1 MKDDT
6 RPMDN
11 EDDLFRPP
19 APCPYRI
26 GTAKLHL
33 PVKGLAATLAL
44 LQRAGRRES
53 GVFWYGLRQL
63 DGSCQVQY
71 VVAPQQR
78 MHWGNY
84 GVSAAAL
91 AEVVRRLPGGWKPLA
106 QVHSHPGTRVEHS
119 NYDDQMASSRKALSL
134 VFPHYGRPT
143 QPFPADVGV
152 HEWQADYWHL
162 LQPHQAAERVVLVDG
177 DVRVEDLRS

>member
-26 GTAKLHL
+26 GMARLHL

-44 LQRAGRRES
+44 LQRAGGRES
-53 GVFWYGLRQL
+53 GVFWYGPRQL

-84 GVSAAAL
+84 SVSAAAL
-91 AEVVRRLPGGWKPLA
+91 AAAFLQSPHHR
-106 QVHSHPGTRVEHS
+106 SS
-119 NYDDQMASSRKALSL
+119 MAWTTKAL
-134 VFPHYGRPT
+134 R
-143 QPFPADVGV
+143 
-152 HEWQADYWHL
+152 
-162 LQPHQAAERVVLVDG
+162 
-177 DVRVEDLRS
+177 